1 LTSIKAPAAPSAR
14 LPSNRGGTEMPAP
27 RTFTAATLCALLMAT
42 PLAAQASPPPM
53 SKAEAIALGAR
64 LVERNCGMCHA
75 TGRGAIS
82 ANPNAPPFRA
92 LNQRFDVEQLG
103 EGLTTGILTGHPA
116 MPEFRFEPY
125 EVVAIVRYL
134 RSVQVKGRAL

>member
-1 LTSIKAPAAPSAR
+1 MRTHRTTLAAAV
-14 LPSNRGGTEMPAP
+14 
-27 RTFTAATLCALLMAT
+27 ALLFAT
-42 PLAAQASPPPM
+42 SAAAQATPPLL
-53 SKAEAIALGAR
+53 SEKESIALGKR
-64 LVERNCGMCHA
+64 LASRNCGMCHG
-75 TGRGAIS
+75 TGRSGVS
-82 ANPNAPPFRA
+82 PDPNAPAFSR

-103 EGLTTGILTGHPA
+103 EGLATGILTGHPA